1 MIWKPIVKKY
11 SDGKVKRTLKK
22 GLKGLE
28 MVKRERNRMILIDE
42 YFKYSFH
49 SKFKN
54 PKKVF
59 KLLFEL
65 TYYHYR
71 IS

>member
-1 MIWKPIVKKY
+1 
-11 SDGKVKRTLKK
+11 LKK

>member
-1 MIWKPIVKKY
+1 
-11 SDGKVKRTLKK
+11 VKRTLKK

-54 PKKVF
+54 LKKKF
-59 KLLFEL
+59 LN
-65 TYYHYR
+65 YYLN
-71 IS
+71 

>member
-1 MIWKPIVKKY
+1 
-11 SDGKVKRTLKK
+11 VKRTLKK

-65 TYYHYR
+65 TYYHY
-71 IS
+71 